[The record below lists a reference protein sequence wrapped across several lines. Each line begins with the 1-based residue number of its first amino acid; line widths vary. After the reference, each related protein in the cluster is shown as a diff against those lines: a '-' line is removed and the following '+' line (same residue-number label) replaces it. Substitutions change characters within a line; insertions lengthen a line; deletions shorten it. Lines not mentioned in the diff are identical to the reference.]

1 LSNSVPRITTITR
14 NEKFEKDL
22 KRLPPDILAAAKEA
36 IRDLF
41 RYPIPTSRRLHA
53 LHGYQNPKVFTIDVT
68 ANHSYKI
75 SLEIDG
81 QAATLRRVSLHK
93 VIDRSPGTS
102 G

>member
-1 LSNSVPRITTITR
+1 LSNNVPRITTITR

-22 KRLPPDILAAAKEA
+22 KRLPPDILDAAKDA

-41 RYPIPTSRRLHA
+41 QHPVPTRRRLHA

-75 SLEIDG
+75 SFEING
-81 QAATLRRVSLHK
+81 HTANLRRVSTHK
-93 VIDRSPGTS
+93 VIDRSP
-102 G
+102 